1 MCSTFSRRRGK
12 RMETATMETTEK
24 AAEGLNCE
32 AMDCLS
38 ERLSLPGR
46 IFTATNPSQRKAIL
60 LDLLSRDVAV
70 FLGLSIT
77 LDFCNF
83 CSYSDHETGK
93 KRDDASANKLMMI
106 HDEMMNAIKR
116 LG

>member
-83 CSYSDHETGK
+83 WYGFPPKLISIELHEFGALK
-93 KRDDASANKLMMI
+93 DDY
-106 HDEMMNAIKR
+106 EMNWAH
-116 LG
+116 